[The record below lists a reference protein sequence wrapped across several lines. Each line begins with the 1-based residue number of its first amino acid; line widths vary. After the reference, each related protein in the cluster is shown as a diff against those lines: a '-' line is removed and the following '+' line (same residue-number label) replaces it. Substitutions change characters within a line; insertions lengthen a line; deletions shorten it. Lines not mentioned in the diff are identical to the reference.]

1 MWDTRF
7 SLIGVTEDI
16 DSLKYGLP
24 GHYLLVQMDSPV
36 TIN

>member
-1 MWDTRF
+1 MCDTSF
-7 SLIGVTEDI
+7 FLIGVTEDI
-16 DSLKYGLP
+16 HSLRYGLP